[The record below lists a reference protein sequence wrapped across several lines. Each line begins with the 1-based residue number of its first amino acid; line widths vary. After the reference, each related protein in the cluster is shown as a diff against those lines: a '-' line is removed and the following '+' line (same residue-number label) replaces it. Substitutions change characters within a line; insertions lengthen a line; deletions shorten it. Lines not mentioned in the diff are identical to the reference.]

1 MRAVVQRVA
10 SACVTINGGE
20 TRSIGP
26 GLVVFLGVL
35 KGDGE
40 AQVQFLAGKI
50 AGLRVFSD
58 AEGKMNL
65 SLNDIGG
72 QLLVISN
79 FTPGSDCKKGRRPS
93 FDLAAPPQLGE
104 ALYRLFVE
112 EVRALGVP
120 VSTGEFGAEM
130 RVLVENDG
138 PVTLVIDT
146 ETLGK

>member
-10 SACVTINGGE
+10 SASVTINGGE

-79 FTPGSDCKKGRRPS
+79 FTLGSDCKKGRRPS

>member
-79 FTPGSDCKKGRRPS
+79 FTLGSDCKKGRRPS

>member
-79 FTPGSDCKKGRRPS
+79 FTLGSDCNKGRRPS